1 MVRPSKMK
9 ITVYKKNTFP
19 SSPLNMERV
28 IRSFYSA
35 IAITLEPNI
44 TETEKKI
51 RSMKILIC

>member
-1 MVRPSKMK
+1 
-9 ITVYKKNTFP
+9 
-19 SSPLNMERV
+19 MERV